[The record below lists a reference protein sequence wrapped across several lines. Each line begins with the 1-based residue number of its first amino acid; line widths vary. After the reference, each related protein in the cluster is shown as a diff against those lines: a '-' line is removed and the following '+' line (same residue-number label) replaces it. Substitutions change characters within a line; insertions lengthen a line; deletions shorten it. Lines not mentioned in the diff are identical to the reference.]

1 MGGCS
6 SLAGMPN
13 DPQQLTQQIGQRLD
27 ELDAKYE
34 QTEHAI
40 IARIDLMNQ
49 TDIPADDPSRLAME
63 SMLAETQTMRS
74 ALETARAKLV
84 QVARE
89 TEAITSGT
97 GLVFDTFNRLSV
109 LIPEPIRS
117 PVVLGVGL
125 IAALLR
131 ARTMRRGLE
140 SVAKSVDKVMEADPE
155 FASRFVKHADTVRT
169 IQTQTARKVIDQ
181 TLATKFQARLPI

>member
-1 MGGCS
+1 MSGRNMCVHRCQRLLLCVVLAIGTVQMGGCS

-97 GLVFDTFNRLSV
+97 GLVLT
-109 LIPEPIRS
+109 RS
-117 PVVLGVGL
+117 TDS
-125 IAALLR
+125 AC
-131 ARTMRRGLE
+131 
-140 SVAKSVDKVMEADPE
+140 
-155 FASRFVKHADTVRT
+155 
-169 IQTQTARKVIDQ
+169 
-181 TLATKFQARLPI
+181 